1 MTAVEQSDIN
11 TEKMLIPSRVQPPE
25 DSNLE
30 QFQQCWKDQDEYIN
44 SLEEKLET
52 INKSRDERTKT
63 EGTKREQLLIM
74 RLTAKEQEIQEMN
87 SQLTEMK
94 SANSPSSALLRSTLL
109 DPAVNLVIDK
119 LTKQCD
125 KLKKEVEEK
134 DEELAA
140 WKFTPDSASGKRLM
154 ARCRQLHQENEDLGK
169 MIASGKLSKL
179 ESELALQKN
188 LTETFKQNEVEMED
202 FIAELDED
210 VEGLQSTIV
219 VLQQQLKE
227 AKDEI
232 SKLNSELGKDS
243 SADQSQPSL
252 EAGKESAKTEVDT
265 SNITADE
272 EMAEEEEEEEVDEA
286 ILDEEDHNDED
297 MNEENND
304 DVDYNIDGDE
314 SLTESEKKR
323 EHEDSLLE
331 EQSEPKRTKQSDT
344 DQ

>member
-1 MTAVEQSDIN
+1 MTAVETVSPP
-11 TEKMLIPSRVQPPE
+11 EKSTTLPTRVQPP
-25 DSNLE
+25 DDATLE
-30 QFQQCWKDQDEYIN
+30 QIQQSWKEQDEYIN
-44 SLEEKLET
+44 YLEEKILT
-52 INKSRDERTKT
+52 LNKTKEERNRA
-63 EGTKREQLLIM
+63 ESTKREQLLIM

-87 SQLTEMK
+87 TQLAEIK
-94 SANSPSSALLRSTLL
+94 AAQSPSSALLRSTLL

-134 DEELAA
+134 DQELVA

-154 ARCRQLHQENEDLGK
+154 ARCRQLHQENEDLGR

-210 VEGLQSTIV
+210 VEGLQSTVV

-232 SKLNSELGKDS
+232 SKLNVELGKDS
-243 SADQSQPSL
+243 TTASDRRASMTGRITGADNNTEEEEDQMEEGEGDESAELDISADQS
-252 EAGKESAKTEVDT
+252 ENKRKSANED
-265 SNITADE
+265 ID
-272 EMAEEEEEEEVDEA
+272 DD
-286 ILDEEDHNDED
+286 LDE
-297 MNEENND
+297 
-304 DVDYNIDGDE
+304 
-314 SLTESEKKR
+314 SEA
-323 EHEDSLLE
+323 
-331 EQSEPKRTKQSDT
+331 KRTKQSESDE
-344 DQ
+344 

>member
-1 MTAVEQSDIN
+1 MTAVETVSPP
-11 TEKMLIPSRVQPPE
+11 EKSTTLPTRVQPP
-25 DSNLE
+25 DDATLE
-30 QFQQCWKDQDEYIN
+30 QIQQSWKEQDEYIN
-44 SLEEKLET
+44 YLEEKILT
-52 INKSRDERTKT
+52 LNKTKEERNRA
-63 EGTKREQLLIM
+63 ESTKREQLLIM

-87 SQLTEMK
+87 TQLAEIKATQ
-94 SANSPSSALLRSTLL
+94 SPSSALLRSTLL

-134 DEELAA
+134 DQELVA

-154 ARCRQLHQENEDLGK
+154 ARCRQLHQENEDLGR

-210 VEGLQSTIV
+210 VEGLQSTVV

-232 SKLNSELGKDS
+232 SKLNVELGKDS
-243 SADQSQPSL
+243 TTASDRRASMTERITGADNNTGEDEDQMEEDEGDESAELDISADQSENKRKSVN
-252 EAGKESAKTEVDT
+252 ED
-265 SNITADE
+265 ID
-272 EMAEEEEEEEVDEA
+272 DD
-286 ILDEEDHNDED
+286 LDE
-297 MNEENND
+297 
-304 DVDYNIDGDE
+304 
-314 SLTESEKKR
+314 SEA
-323 EHEDSLLE
+323 
-331 EQSEPKRTKQSDT
+331 KRTKQSESDE
-344 DQ
+344 

>member
-1 MTAVEQSDIN
+1 MTAVETVSPP
-11 TEKMLIPSRVQPPE
+11 EKSTTLPTRVQPP
-25 DSNLE
+25 DDATLE
-30 QFQQCWKDQDEYIN
+30 QIQQCWKEQDEYIN
-44 SLEEKLET
+44 YLEEKILT
-52 INKSRDERTKT
+52 LNKTKEERNRA
-63 EGTKREQLLIM
+63 ESTKREQLLIM

-87 SQLTEMK
+87 TQLAEIK
-94 SANSPSSALLRSTLL
+94 AAQSPSSALLRSTLL

-134 DEELAA
+134 DQELVA

-154 ARCRQLHQENEDLGK
+154 ARCRQLHQENEDLGR

-210 VEGLQSTIV
+210 VEGLQSTVV

-232 SKLNSELGKDS
+232 SKLNAELGKDS
-243 SADQSQPSL
+243 TTASDRRASMTGRITGADNNTEEEEDQMEEGEGDESAELDISADQSENKRKSVN
-252 EAGKESAKTEVDT
+252 ED
-265 SNITADE
+265 ID
-272 EMAEEEEEEEVDEA
+272 DD
-286 ILDEEDHNDED
+286 LDE
-297 MNEENND
+297 
-304 DVDYNIDGDE
+304 
-314 SLTESEKKR
+314 SEA
-323 EHEDSLLE
+323 
-331 EQSEPKRTKQSDT
+331 KRTKQSESDE
-344 DQ
+344 